1 MCISIYK
8 KNKKYYLLS
17 HSCKG
22 ELRKNILKLLQ

>member
-1 MCISIYK
+1 MRISVYK

-22 ELRKNILKLLQ
+22 ELRKNIPKLHQ